1 MNARTSIA
9 IAIAMNLGFGCGSS
23 KEAEQA
29 PVSESSSGAEA
40 HQPETLKG
48 HMAANFYVALEAR
61 DGVIA
66 GSLIQ
71 AKEAAVKLAEQ
82 DYSKVLPP
90 DWMPGVQRMQ
100 DAARQLAVVQDIESA
115 ASAVANL
122 AATCGECHTASQVK
136 GARGGVVPP
145 DLKFG
150 EAEDMKARMQRHQR
164 AATAFWYGLTVP
176 SDAAWNSAAQAL
188 LDAPMT
194 PVDDKGNAVSPQ
206 TVAKV
211 EKVREIA
218 KRSLNVTGT
227 AERAKLYGEFLG
239 TCAHCHSGK

>member
-1 MNARTSIA
+1 MTARTCIA
-9 IAIAMNLGFGCGSS
+9 IAIVIGLGCGSS
-23 KEAEQA
+23 EKAEEAPA
-29 PVSESSSGAEA
+29 GESSSGAEST
-40 HQPETLKG
+40 QPDTLKG
-48 HMAANFYVALEAR
+48 HMAANFYVAIQAR

-82 DYSKVLPP
+82 DYTTVLPP

-100 DAARQLAVVQDIESA
+100 DAARQLANVEDVQSA
-115 ASAVANL
+115 ANGVAAL
-122 AATCGECHTASQVK
+122 AATCGECHASGKVK

-145 DLKFG
+145 DLNFG
-150 EAEDMKARMQRHQR
+150 AAEDMKARMQRHQR
-164 AATAFWYGLTVP
+164 AASGFWYGLTVP
-176 SDAAWNSAAQAL
+176 NDAAWNSAAQAL

-194 PVDDKGNAVSPQ
+194 PVDAQGKAVDAA

-218 KRSLNVTGT
+218 KRSLNVTDVG
-227 AERAKLYGEFLG
+227 ERTKLYAEFLG